1 MLPGGYGT
9 FEEMMEMITW
19 NQASILVSCGLKYHF
34 GFLLIQV

>member
-19 NQASILVSCGLKYHF
+19 NQVRV
-34 GFLLIQV
+34 LIGSHEDHLAW